1 MTSTSAASQIPTEVC
16 TATLALVP
24 PRVDRLRLGRDLA
37 APMLGGRR
45 HDATLARRG
54 IHPDVIELLPPEKKE
69 KIGIAQ
75 VRELI
80 RVAQFTPVQADR
92 KLCLI
97 PRAETLTP
105 EAANALLKI
114 LEEPPRGMVFV
125 LLAEQSGDLL
135 PTIASRSRIVRLAP
149 EPDADRIAPLTEAG
163 YTASEAAWLSAIC
176 TRDGEL
182 DPFMTDR
189 IDLVSLHRSTA
200 SELSQ
205 SDAPSLIQESLGP
218 DPVRRAVGFRALLR
232 RLESRDPEMLTQ
244 GIRFLSTQPR
254 ESLFLFLQELQSAAF
269 GTLRKAI
276 ESDKSDAEQSAMSE
290 LCQAIDRANEAL
302 TVYSPVEG
310 LLLTLFLIPGGG
322 THAE

>member
-1 MTSTSAASQIPTEVC
+1 MNSTSAASPTVTELC

-37 APMLGGRR
+37 APMLGGRP

-135 PTIASRSRIVRLAP
+135 PTIASRSRIIRLAP
-149 EPDADRIAPLTEAG
+149 EPDADRTEPLTDAG

-176 TRDGEL
+176 TRDGEI
-182 DPFMTDR
+182 DR
-189 IDLVSLHRSTA
+189 FLGERSDLTSLHRSTS
-200 SELSQ
+200 SELASAE
-205 SDAPSLIQESLGP
+205 APNVIQETIGQ
-218 DPVRRAVGFRALLR
+218 DPVRRAVGFRELLR
-232 RLESRDPEMLTQ
+232 RLERRDPEMLTQ
-244 GIRFLSTQPR
+244 GISFLAAQPR

-276 ESDKSDAEQSAMSE
+276 DADKSDADPSS
-290 LCQAIDRANEAL
+290 LTGFCRAIDRANDAL
-302 TVYSPVEG
+302 SVYSPTEA
-310 LLLTLFLIPGGG
+310 LLLSLFLIPGGG
-322 THAE
+322 VDAE

>member
-1 MTSTSAASQIPTEVC
+1 MNSPSAAPSTTTELC

-24 PRVDRLRLGRDLA
+24 PRVDRLRLGRDLV
-37 APMLGGRR
+37 APMLGGRP

-54 IHPDVIELLPPEKKE
+54 IHPDVIELVPPEKKE

-135 PTIASRSRIVRLAP
+135 PTIASRSRIIRLAP
-149 EPDADRIAPLTEAG
+149 EPAADRTAPLIEMG
-163 YTASEAAWLSAIC
+163 YTTSEAAWLSSVC
-176 TRDGEL
+176 TRDHEME
-182 DPFMTDR
+182 PFVTKR
-189 IDLVSLHRSTA
+189 IDLASLHRSAA
-200 SELSQ
+200 SALAESSAPEL
-205 SDAPSLIQESLGP
+205 IGETLGA
-218 DPVRRAVGFRALLR
+218 DPVRRAVGFRELLR
-232 RLESRDPEMLTQ
+232 RLERRDPEMLTQ
-244 GIRFLSTQPR
+244 GTSFLAAQPR

-269 GTLRKAI
+269 VALRKAI
-276 ESDKSDAEQSAMSE
+276 ETATSDTEQAS
-290 LCQAIDRANEAL
+290 LTGFCQAIDRAHEAL
-302 TVYSPVEG
+302 SVHSPAEA
-310 LLLTLFLIPGGG
+310 LLLSLFLIPGGDA
-322 THAE
+322 HAE